1 MSADQPTNPAQE
13 YEYAIDMQQVCTRF
27 GDKIVHQGLD
37 LQIRRGE
44 IFAIV
49 GGSGSG
55 KSTLL
60 REMILLHKPDSGTV
74 KVLGLDL
81 AGVTD
86 EQASSLRQRC
96 GVMFQK
102 GGLFGTLTVAEN
114 IGLPLREHSEL
125 DDKSIDDIAALK
137 LALSGLKPEAA
148 GLYPAELSG
157 GMLKRAALARAL
169 ALDPELLFLDEP
181 TAGLDPASAG
191 GLDSLLR
198 HLHELYQPTIVMIT
212 HDLDLLWQVTHR
224 VAVLGEGKVL
234 AVGSMQELSQ
244 LQHPVI
250 RDYFDGARGRAA
262 QQQAEIQTEP
272 QTEPQAAHKDD
283 VRNEGNQQRIQH
295 ENKQL
300 NQQEN
305 KHQQTQENPWKP
317 K

>member
-1 MSADQPTNPAQE
+1 MSADQPTATAQE
-13 YEYAIDMQQVCTRF
+13 PDYAIDMRQVCTRF
-27 GDKIVHQGLD
+27 GDKVVHENLD
-37 LQIRRGE
+37 LQIRCGE

-60 REMILLHKPDSGTV
+60 REMILLHTPDSGTV
-74 KVLGLDL
+74 RVLGLDL
-81 AGVTD
+81 AGINE

-114 IGLPLREHSEL
+114 IGLPLREHSQL
-125 DDKSIDDIAALK
+125 DDKSINDIAALK

-148 GLYPAELSG
+148 DLYPAELSG

-181 TAGLDPASAG
+181 TAGLDPASAT

-198 HLHELYQPTIVMIT
+198 HLHELYRPTIVMIT

-234 AVGSMQELSQ
+234 AVGSMEELSQ

-262 QQQAEIQTEP
+262 QL
-272 QTEPQAAHKDD
+272 QAAQNSDEKSE
-283 VRNEGNQQRIQH
+283 RTQQRNQH
-295 ENKQL
+295 ENQAWP
-300 NQQEN
+300 
-305 KHQQTQENPWKP
+305 TQENPWKP